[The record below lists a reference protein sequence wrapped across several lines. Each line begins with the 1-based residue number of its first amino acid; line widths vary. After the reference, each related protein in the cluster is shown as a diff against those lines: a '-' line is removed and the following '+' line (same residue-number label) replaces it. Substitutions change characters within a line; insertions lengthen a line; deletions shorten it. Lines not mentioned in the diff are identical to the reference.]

1 MTQSITKRS
10 RSKSRQ
16 SKAQRNIE
24 TQKLDNKLEQHLS
37 LELINFS
44 NLEAIHKTVKEV
56 LWKVGAIF
64 EHPPT
69 RTNLIQNHG
78 CREGD
83 GGYIHIPP
91 DLIDQVISTTP
102 SHIKLYD
109 LEGRERVDTSSKISS
124 FCPGHNCVRI
134 LDFRTDELRPCH
146 LDDIRETAR
155 LCEQLANIDMVF
167 SLGYPSEILPEDE
180 VTETVRA
187 MYENCTK
194 PAALLAHDEFIQ
206 ERMMNVVADIT
217 GGWNRIADKP
227 VSIELMGPVSPLT
240 LPAELCVRLINC
252 ARWRAPVVCYPAT
265 FPGMSSPISIAGAIV
280 QSSVEALAGIL
291 ILQLEEPG
299 APVIS
304 GSAILPM
311 DLRQANLA
319 YGSPEYMLAGLGA
332 SDYFRHIGI
341 PSWIGAGCS
350 DSHQFDAQAAAEVG
364 ANLMVSA
371 LAKTPFVHNLGFL
384 SGGRTGSL
392 EILTLCDE
400 LIGWISK
407 MANGISVNNETL
419 ALVVIQRAVPE
430 NDFLT
435 DPHTQ
440 ARFLTENWYP
450 NLSERSDAEAWLE
463 SGGLDMQAR
472 IKQKIRD
479 ILD

>member
-24 TQKLDNKLEQHLS
+24 AQKLDNKLEQHLS

-155 LCEQLANIDMVF
+155 LCEQLANIDMVC
-167 SLGYPSEILPEDE
+167 SLGYPSEIPPEDE

-227 VSIELMGPVSPLT
+227 VSNELMGPVSPLT

-280 QSSVEALAGIL
+280 QSSAEALAGIL
-291 ILQLEEPG
+291 VHQLEEPG

-407 MANGISVNNETL
+407 MANGISVNSETI
-419 ALVVIQRAVPE
+419 ALEVIQRAVPE

>member
-1 MTQSITKRS
+1 MKQRAAKLS

-16 SKAQRNIE
+16 SKAQRNIDAR
-24 TQKLDNKLEQHLS
+24 KLDNKLEQSLS
-37 LELINFS
+37 LELVDSTNAD
-44 NLEAIHKTVKEV
+44 LIHSTVKKV
-56 LWKVGAIF
+56 LWNVGAIF

-83 GGYIHIPP
+83 GGYIQIPP
-91 DLIDQVISTTP
+91 DLIDEVLSTVPT
-102 SHIKLYD
+102 HITLYD
-109 LEGRERVDTSSKISS
+109 LDGNIRVDTSSKISS

-134 LDFRTDELRPCH
+134 LDFRTNELRPCQ
-146 LDDIRETAR
+146 LEDIRETAR
-155 LCEQLANIDMVF
+155 LCEQLPNIDMVC
-167 SLGYPSEILPEDE
+167 SLGYPSEIPAENE

-206 ERMMNVVADIT
+206 KRMMNIIADMA
-217 GGWNRIADKP
+217 GGWNRITEKP

-265 FPGMSSPISIAGAIV
+265 FPGMSSPISAAGAIV
-280 QSSVEALAGIL
+280 QSSAEALAGIL
-291 ILQLEEPG
+291 IHQLEEPG
-299 APVIS
+299 APVLS

-341 PSWIGAGCS
+341 PSWVGAGCS
-350 DSHQFDAQAAAEVG
+350 DSHQFDAQAAAEAG
-364 ANLMVSA
+364 ANLMISA

-392 EILTLCDE
+392 EMLTLCDE
-400 LIGWISK
+400 MIGWISK
-407 MANGISVNNETL
+407 MANGVRVNADTL
-419 ALVVIQRAVPE
+419 ALEVIQRAAPN
-430 NDFLT
+430 NDYLT

-450 NLSERSDAEAWLE
+450 NLSERSDAEAWRDA
-463 SGGLDMQAR
+463 GGLDMQAR
-472 IKQKIRD
+472 VKQKLRD